1 MIQKDLDNIVVP
13 AQVSVPAARTSTV
26 TGSAVNLAG
35 YAGAVLIVQDVGA
48 VSGTTPT
55 LDGKIQDSADG
66 STNWNDV
73 AGATFVQVTASNNIQ
88 AINVD
93 RRLAKAF
100 IRYVGTIGGSS
111 PSFTMGVTALAQ
123 NAQQ

>member
-1 MIQKDLDNIVVP
+1 MINKDLDSIVVP
-13 AQVSVPAARTSTV
+13 LQVSVPAARTSTV
-26 TGSAVNLAG
+26 TGAAVNLAG

-55 LDGKIQDSADG
+55 LDGKIQDSPDG
-66 STNWNDV
+66 SGSWADV
-73 AGATFVQVTASNNIQ
+73 PGATLTQVTAANNIQ

-100 IRYVGTIGGSS
+100 IRYVGTIAGTT
-111 PSFTMGVTALAQ
+111 PSFTLGVTALAQ
-123 NAQQ
+123 NQIQ